1 MNSPGNSAAS
11 SAPEAGKR
19 ANRCDQVTRHPG
31 RTSSPLRCVRKSLML
46 PAGEIPA
53 SERGTSRPTGNR
65 ALGSWRQ
72 RHELSVGTSDERAV
86 TQVKRLSLVMIVTR
100 RPTESYWLEGN
111 SRSPQE
117 AMVTGDCG
125 GVGEHGT
132 FGNGSIEEPERSTVV
147 SARSGN
153 ERSMLDEWNI
163 PEKGKRCSGSRI
175 RW

>member
-1 MNSPGNSAAS
+1 
-11 SAPEAGKR
+11 
-19 ANRCDQVTRHPG
+19 
-31 RTSSPLRCVRKSLML
+31 ML

-72 RHELSVGTSDERAV
+72 RHELSVGASDERAV

-111 SRSPQE
+111 SKSPQE

-153 ERSMLDEWNI
+153 EQSMLDEWSI

>member
-1 MNSPGNSAAS
+1 
-11 SAPEAGKR
+11 
-19 ANRCDQVTRHPG
+19 
-31 RTSSPLRCVRKSLML
+31 ML

-86 TQVKRLSLVMIVTR
+86 TQVKRLSLVMIVNR

-125 GVGEHGT
+125 GVREHGT

-153 ERSMLDEWNI
+153 ERSMLDEWSI
-163 PEKGKRCSGSRI
+163 PEKGKRCSAKSDSLVVLRAQESCAHGEAAKQMKADFRETSPALTEAGA
-175 RW
+175 